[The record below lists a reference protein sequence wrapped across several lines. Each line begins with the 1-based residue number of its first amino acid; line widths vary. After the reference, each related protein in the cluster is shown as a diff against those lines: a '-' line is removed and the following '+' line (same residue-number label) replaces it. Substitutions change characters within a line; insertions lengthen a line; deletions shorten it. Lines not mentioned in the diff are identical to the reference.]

1 VSGEEWALAAI
12 AAVFVAFSLVV
23 SMVVPRYRPEFP
35 GKGGV
40 GVFVLGS
47 VVLFLAT
54 MTAVWVFVPSHG
66 AHAETGH
73 VESDAA
79 ETTPHQTVAE
89 GEEGQSETGEEEVSP
104 AVGETEGS
112 ETEPAGPATTA
123 AGESAQTIEVVA
135 TEFKLEVDTTELAP
149 SRYTFELDNEGQIPH
164 DLVIEG
170 PDIDNTKTPVIGGGE
185 KAKIDV
191 ALQPGTY
198 KLYCSVPGHEAA
210 GMVTEIT
217 VG

>member
-12 AAVFVAFSLVV
+12 AAVFVLFSLVV
-23 SMVVPRYRPEFP
+23 SMVVPRYRPDFP
-35 GKGGV
+35 GRGGV

-47 VVLFLAT
+47 IVLFAAT

-66 AHAETGH
+66 AAHAETGH
-73 VESDAA
+73 A

-89 GEEGQSETGEEEVSP
+89 GEEGESETGEEEVSP
-104 AVGETEGS
+104 EIAETEGS
-112 ETEPAGPATTA
+112 ETEPAAPATTA
-123 AGESAQTIEVVA
+123 AGESAETVKVVA
-135 TEFKLEVDTTELAP
+135 TEFKFELDHTDFAP

-170 PDIDNTKTPVIGGGE
+170 PDVDNTKTPVIGGGE
-185 KAKIDV
+185 KAQIDV

>member
-1 VSGEEWALAAI
+1 MSGEEWALAAI
-12 AAVFVAFSLVV
+12 AAVFVIFSLVV
-23 SMVVPRYRPEFP
+23 SMVVPRYRPDFP

-47 VVLFLAT
+47 VVLFAAT
-54 MTAVWVFVPSHG
+54 MTAVWLFIPSHG

-73 VESDAA
+73 A
-79 ETTPHQTVAE
+79 ETTPHQTVGE
-89 GEEGQSETGEEEVSP
+89 GEEGESETGEEEVSP

-112 ETEPAGPATTA
+112 ETEPAAPATTA
-123 AGESAQTIEVVA
+123 AGESAATVEVVA
-135 TEFKLEVDTTELAP
+135 TEFKFELETTEFAP

-185 KAKIDV
+185 KATIDV